1 MKVSVIMPVY
11 NASAVLPRSL
21 ESLRRQRF
29 RYFEV
34 VFVDDGSTDGS
45 PELLEAFAAEGLFP
59 CRVLRA
65 ERNGGV
71 AAARNRALEAAQ
83 GTFLAFLDAD
93 DRMAPDLLEKAVAEA
108 ENTQADIVGWDWKV
122 CSGEGGRVICQ
133 PPYDTPLEA
142 LQGLM
147 GGTMRW
153 NLWLFLV
160 RRELAER
167 ERLRF
172 IPEANMGEDMQW
184 MIRAFCKA
192 GKVARIP
199 EPLYLYHPDEASVSA
214 VMNPRRREE
223 VSRNLEEALLAVE
236 QGPYAPQLHGYA
248 PWLKLFIKRPLLIS
262 SDRSSYEAWYGWW
275 PEANAFATT
284 NRALPF
290 HTRLLQ
296 GAAARRQWWLV
307 KLYNILVYKILRK
320 G

>member
-11 NASAVLPRSL
+11 NASAALPRSL
-21 ESLRRQRF
+21 ESLREQSF
-29 RYFEV
+29 RDFEV
-34 VFVDDGSTDGS
+34 IFVDDGSSDGS
-45 PELLEAFAAEGLFP
+45 PALIEAFAAEGLFP
-59 CRVLRA
+59 CQVLRQ

-71 AAARNRALEAAQ
+71 AAARNRALQAAQ

-133 PPYDTPLEA
+133 PLYNTPLEA
-142 LQGLM
+142 LRGLM

-160 RRELAER
+160 RRALAER

-184 MIRAFCKA
+184 MIHAFCKA

-223 VSRNLEEALLAVE
+223 VSRNLEEALKAVQ
-236 QGPYAPQLHGYA
+236 QGPYAPQLREYV
-248 PWLKLFIKRPLLIS
+248 PYLKLYIKRPLLIS
-262 SDRSSYEAWYGWW
+262 TDRSSYEAWYGWW
-275 PEANAFATT
+275 PESNAFATA
-284 NRALPF
+284 NGALPF
-290 HTRLLQ
+290 HTRFLQ